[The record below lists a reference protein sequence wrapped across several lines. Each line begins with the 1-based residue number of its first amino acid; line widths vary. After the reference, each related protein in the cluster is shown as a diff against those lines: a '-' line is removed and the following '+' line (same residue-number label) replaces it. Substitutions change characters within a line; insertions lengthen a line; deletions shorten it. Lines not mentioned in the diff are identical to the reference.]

1 DPRARAPRPRHGRS
15 PALRARERV
24 PADLRPLLRR
34 ERQRLRDE
42 RPLRGDRLQ
51 EKEGRE
57 GGQGPARQR
66 GANRRVP
73 EAEEWQ
79 AEACDACSRA
89 KEEAG
94 LDALVAELAIGWR
107 SPRRASCTGFQ
118 ASRTPE
124 RNWRRVSAR

>member
-42 RPLRGDRLQ
+42 RPLRRDRLQ
-51 EKEGRE
+51 EEEGRE

-79 AEACDACSRA
+79 AEARDACSRA
-89 KEEAG
+89 KKEASLAVPPPSEE
-94 LDALVAELAIGWR
+94 LVEWKLRWSRGDRHPKWR
-107 SPRRASCTGFQ
+107 L
-118 ASRTPE
+118 
-124 RNWRRVSAR
+124 